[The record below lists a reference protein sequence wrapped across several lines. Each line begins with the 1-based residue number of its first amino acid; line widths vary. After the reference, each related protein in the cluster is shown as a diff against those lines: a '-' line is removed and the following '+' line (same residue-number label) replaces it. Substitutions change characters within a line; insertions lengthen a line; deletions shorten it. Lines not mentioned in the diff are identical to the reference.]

1 MLRCRGQRSRGS
13 CRAPLPM
20 RIAKE
25 LTRSPDAVFLMLPQ
39 SEMSGLMAG
48 SRALDMKMHDG
59 SSRPLE
65 NAKVMLKCMDV
76 NLKCTFIIY
85 MFGPVWPNHLEN
97 HSKSLLVTCLWCCY
111 F

>member
-1 MLRCRGQRSRGS
+1 MWWCCLFVIMIH
-13 CRAPLPM
+13 L

-39 SEMSGLMAG
+39 NEMSGLMAG

-76 NLKCTFIIY
+76 NLKCTPVV
-85 MFGPVWPNHLEN
+85 MFGKYAKMSPSRVFQ
-97 HSKSLLVTCLWCCY
+97 SR
-111 F
+111 